1 MLARTLMII
10 AAGVAISGCS
20 TLAEY
25 GSVRK
30 ESLRNDQ
37 GHVIGYKEML
47 RNSRTGE
54 VMAQM
59 ALFTP
64 VRSDGGEVVGYEEQS
79 RDGGAL
85 IRDLEGRPIGSR
97 WADLRSRSTNNKNRG
112 ITVVFRPADTKVAAA
127 EQPKIYELMASLS
140 ASELR
145 RIQ

>member
-1 MLARTLMII
+1 MFYRALMILVAG
-10 AAGVAISGCS
+10 AALSGCS
-20 TLAEY
+20 SLSEF
-25 GSVRK
+25 GSMRK

-47 RNSRTGE
+47 RNKNTGE
-54 VMAQM
+54 VLAQM

-64 VRSDGGEVVGYEEQS
+64 VRGEAGEVVGYEEQS
-79 RDGGAL
+79 RDGGAV

-97 WADLRSRSTNNKNRG
+97 WSDLRSRSTNNKSRG